1 MRLMKRLA
9 GIYKNRRSPT
19 PPMIPPRCGEVKVAR
34 FVVIAVLGVG
44 TDPERIKDRWV
55 AAEPG

>member
-1 MRLMKRLA
+1 
-9 GIYKNRRSPT
+9 
-19 PPMIPPRCGEVKVAR
+19 MIPPRCGEVKVAR